1 MANPKISII
10 GAGNVGGLTALRIA
24 QEKLAD
30 VVLIDVVPG
39 LAKAKAFDLEDS
51 RALVNSDYS
60 VFGSDNINDLADSR
74 IVVITAGLARKPG
87 MTREDLL
94 NRNKEILKG
103 ICDVIKDRAQDAV
116 VIVVTNPLDAMTY
129 FVLKTLAFDKTKV
142 FGMGLT
148 LDSSRFI
155 NMISKELNISC
166 LKVSASVLGSHGESM
181 LPLPRFTIVNGK
193 HLPDICDKAKIEE
206 LVGKTVDR
214 GKEIVSLLGNGSAY
228 FAPSAAI
235 TQLVRTVIND
245 EKRILG
251 VSCLLSGEY
260 GVKGVCAGVP
270 CFLGKNGI
278 DKIIEIGLN
287 EQEKA
292 QFIRSCESIRELIV
306 KLKI

>member
-1 MANPKISII
+1 MKISII
-10 GAGNVGGLTALRIA
+10 GAGNVGGLTALRMA

-39 LAKAKAFDLEDS
+39 LAKGKAYDLEDS
-51 RALVNSDYS
+51 RSIVNSDYS
-60 VFGSDNINDLADSR
+60 VSGSEDINDLADSR

-94 NRNKEILKG
+94 NKNTEILKG
-103 ICDVIKDRAQDAV
+103 ICNTIKDKAQDAI

-129 FVLKTLAFDKTKV
+129 FVLKTLGFEKTKV

-148 LDSSRFI
+148 LDSSRFV
-155 NMISKELNISC
+155 NLISKELNISC
-166 LKVSASVLGSHGESM
+166 ARISASVIGSHGESM

-193 HLPDICDKAKIEE
+193 HLSDICDKTKIDE
-206 LVGKTVDR
+206 LVEKTVER
-214 GKEIVSLLGNGSAY
+214 GKEIVSLLGSGSAY

-235 TQLVRTVIND
+235 TQLARTIIND

-251 VSCLLSGEY
+251 VSCLLNGEY

-278 DKIIEIGLN
+278 EKIIEIGLN
-287 EQEKA
+287 DQEKS
-292 QFIRSCESIRELIV
+292 QFIKSCDSIRELIG
-306 KLKI
+306 KLNI